1 MKSVLITGAVRNSG
15 LGIAKKF
22 LKEGWQTVITSRNES
37 DAKAVAA
44 ELEKEFGVPCF
55 GFGYSPLDAIT
66 DTEKLFDKI
75 EDAGIELDSVICN
88 AANLGRWMNPL
99 TVDPTEWQNVLTTN
113 VVGYFMPARAAVNQ
127 MIRTGKAK
135 GATIVFVG
143 SINYKDALP
152 ERSGYVAS
160 KGAIASMTKAL
171 ALDFAPYGVRVNC
184 LAPGAIWTTRYDDEY
199 DAAEIESRKKKI
211 PLGEFSTKETMGN
224 NAYFLATDASH
235 PMTGSVMIVDGG
247 SDAIMSGCF

>member
-15 LGIAKKF
+15 LGIARKF
-22 LKEGWQTVITSRNES
+22 LQEGWQTVITSRNED
-37 DAKAVAA
+37 DAKKVAA
-44 ELEKEFGVPCF
+44 ELQTEFGVPCF
-55 GFGYSPLDAIT
+55 GFGYSPLNAMT
-66 DTEKLFDKI
+66 DTEILFQKI

-88 AANLGRWMNPL
+88 AADLGRWMNPL
-99 TVDPTEWQNVLTTN
+99 TVDPIAWQNVILTN
-113 VVGYFMPARAAVNQ
+113 VVGYFMPARYAVNQ
-127 MIRTGKAK
+127 MIRTGRAS

-152 ERSGYVAS
+152 ERSGYVTS

-171 ALDFAPYGVRVNC
+171 ALDFAQYGVRVNC
-184 LAPGAIWTTRYDDEY
+184 LAPGAIWTTRYEDEY
-199 DAAEIESRKKKI
+199 DAAEVESRKSKI
-211 PLGEFSTKETMGN
+211 PLKAFSTKETMGN
-224 NAYFLATDASH
+224 NAYFLATEASH

>member
-15 LGIAKKF
+15 LGIARKF
-22 LKEGWQTVITSRNES
+22 LKEGWQTVITSRNQN
-37 DAKAVAA
+37 DAKETAA
-44 ELEKEFGVPCF
+44 ALEKEFGVPCF

-66 DTEKLFDKI
+66 DSEALFEKI
-75 EDAGIELDSVICN
+75 ENAGIELDSVICN
-88 AANLGRWMNPL
+88 AADLGRWMNPL
-99 TVDPTEWQNVLTTN
+99 TVDPVAWQNVILTN
-113 VVGYFMPARAAVNQ
+113 VVGYFMPARCAVNQ
-127 MIRTGKAK
+127 MIRTGRAN

-171 ALDFAPYGVRVNC
+171 ALDFAQYGVRVNC
-184 LAPGAIWTTRYDDEY
+184 LAPGAIWTTRYEDEY
-199 DAAEIESRKKKI
+199 DETEVESRKNKI
-211 PLGEFSTKETMGN
+211 PLKAFSTKETMGN
-224 NAYFLATDASH
+224 NAYFLATEASH